1 MTSSSPF
8 ARRLALLRRSFHFS
22 RPRALALALP
32 IAAILAPTVQAALQT
47 VGNVT
52 PAPPTAGGNVAAPL
66 IIGDSS
72 FGSVA
77 LTATTSINVTGG
89 SATIGDDAGVSGL
102 LSING
107 FNTNFATA
115 NDITIG
121 NRGFGSLTVAAQGR
135 VTTTDDV
142 FLGVEDGGKG
152 DLFLDGFGTTLNAGD
167 DLVIGQAGVGMMQ
180 VSSAAVVF
188 ADATTIGSVV
198 TGDGI
203 VTLTGNGTWWRQDST
218 MMVGDA
224 GAGTLQIL
232 TQARIETTNA
242 TLGGAASGRGT
253 ATISGVGSHW
263 KISGSLTVGASGQA
277 TYSILEGGRVTNTG
291 AAKIAGVAGSEATA
305 LVSGAGS
312 SWQVGTTL
320 TVGEFGRGTLR
331 IFNAGRVN
339 STNAVIADNAGS
351 RGEVYV
357 DGANTIWEIAGS
369 LDVSEP
375 GEASLSI
382 SGGALVTTTGA
393 ARIGANGELTFSGG
407 RLDVASAAGLSNQ
420 GLIRG
425 GGRIGGAVTN
435 TTAGEIRVQGG
446 STLLVSGALTNA
458 GAINVEVGEVET
470 LTSLVNTGDITARI
484 GALRFQ
490 GAGLANNSG
499 AQLAITGG
507 TVDVS
512 GLVDNKVGAQIVVAN
527 KATAIF
533 HDVVTNNGQL
543 HVFPGSDA
551 VMLENLSFSPSS
563 LLGLQLGAT
572 DATDEN
578 GQVEVGGMATL
589 AGTLN
594 VKLAGN
600 LTPKL
605 GDSFRL
611 LTATGGL
618 AGTFA
623 TTALPALGSGLSWD
637 VDYGLTALTLSV
649 VTGSGFAADFDLDG
663 DVDASDLAHWKTGF
677 GKKGNAEPFDG
688 DADGDF
694 DVDGAD
700 FLIWQRQFGSGV
712 PATPVAGAVP
722 EPSSAAVAFIAL
734 AAAMPALRRRHL
746 R

>member
-1 MTSSSPF
+1 MKSSLKF
-8 ARRLALLRRSFHFS
+8 ARRFSLLSRFSPLGRSRVVAFAA
-22 RPRALALALP
+22 PLVAGLALP
-32 IAAILAPTVQAALQT
+32 AQAALQT

-66 IIGDSS
+66 MIGDSS

-89 SATIGDDAGVSGL
+89 SATIGDDAGVAGL
-102 LSING
+102 LSVNG
-107 FNTNFATA
+107 FNTNFTTA

-121 NRGFGSLTVAAQGR
+121 NRGFGSITVSAQGR
-135 VTTTDDV
+135 VTTNDDL
-142 FLGVEDGGKG
+142 FLGVEESGKG
-152 DLFLDGFGTTLNAGD
+152 DLFLDGFGTTLDAGD
-167 DLVIGQAGVGMMQ
+167 DLVIGQAGVGMVQ
-180 VSSAAVVF
+180 ISSAALVF
-188 ADATTIGSVV
+188 ADATTIGSLA

-203 VTLTGNGTWWRQDST
+203 VTVTGNGTWWRQDST

-224 GAGTLQIL
+224 GTGTLQIL
-232 TQARIETTNA
+232 TQARVETTNA

-263 KISGSLTVGASGQA
+263 KISGAITVGASGQA

-291 AAKIAGVAGSEATA
+291 AAKIASLAGSEATA

-312 SWQVGTTL
+312 SWQIGSTL

-339 STNAVIADNAGS
+339 STNAIIADNAGA

-375 GEASLSI
+375 GEASLAI
-382 SGGALVTTTGA
+382 SGGALVTTTGS
-393 ARIGANGELTFSGG
+393 ARVGANGELTLSGG
-407 RLDVASAAGLSNQ
+407 RIDVGSPAGLNNQ

-425 GGRIGGAVTN
+425 GGRIGGALTN

-446 STLLVSGALTNA
+446 SILLVSGALTNA
-458 GAINVEVGEVET
+458 GVINVEVGELET

-512 GLVDNKVGAQIVVAN
+512 GLVDNKVGGQIVVSN

-543 HVFPGSDA
+543 HVLPGADA
-551 VMLENLSFSPSS
+551 VMLENLSFSASS
-563 LLGLQLGAT
+563 LLGLQLGAI
-572 DATDEN
+572 DATDEL

-589 AGTLN
+589 AGTLD

-618 AGTFA
+618 TGTFA

-637 VDYGLTALTLSV
+637 LDYTPTAINLSV
-649 VTGSGFAADFDLDG
+649 IAGSGFAADFDGDG
-663 DVDASDLAHWKTGF
+663 DVDANDLVRWKTGY
-677 GKKGNAEPFDG
+677 GKTSGAEPFDG

-700 FLIWQRQFGSGV
+700 FLVWQRQLGSGV
-712 PATPVAGAVP
+712 PAAPVAGAVP
-722 EPSSAAVAFIAL
+722 EPST
-734 AAAMPALRRRHL
+734 AAMAAFAFATALFARGRRTTR
-746 R
+746 